1 MTDVLISVS
10 SSQNGEQNIKYDVS
24 GRYIFT
30 ESDTR
35 ISYLEPESSEMG
47 ITKTRI
53 QITPETV
60 IIRREGNVSGK
71 ITLKAGA
78 RIPFLYKTPYGV
90 MEMAAEALSMTACL
104 SKFGGTL
111 SLEYDIFINGEKT
124 GKNKLLLKISK
135 M

>member
-71 ITLKAGA
+71 ITLNAGA

-90 MEMAAEALSMTACL
+90 TEMAAEALSMTACL

-111 SLEYDIFINGEKT
+111 EP
-124 GKNKLLLKISK
+124 
-135 M
+135 

>member
-53 QITPETV
+53 P
-60 IIRREGNVSGK
+60 
-71 ITLKAGA
+71 
-78 RIPFLYKTPYGV
+78 
-90 MEMAAEALSMTACL
+90 
-104 SKFGGTL
+104 
-111 SLEYDIFINGEKT
+111 
-124 GKNKLLLKISK
+124 
-135 M
+135 